1 MRNSFLAITEA
12 CKRLFSIELLDD
24 DEEDG
29 EPTISLATLT
39 GIQPSTCRT
48 MHVSVAIDSTSLRAL
63 LDSSSTHNFI
73 NTSAT

>member
-24 DEEDG
+24 EEDG
-29 EPTISLATLT
+29 GPTISLATLT

-48 MHVSVAIDSTSLRAL
+48 MHVSLAIDSTSLRAL
-63 LDSSSTHNFI
+63 LDSGSTHNFI